1 MKKIKRLI
9 ILVLISFSS
18 IAQQQLSVAP
28 DPIQQY
34 IADSLRKTLKS
45 ARNDSVRYEMTGKL
59 RNFFFDKNKDSAFF
73 YTKLAADISRNSGK
87 YLAEADMQMPLM
99 YHYQRSGDL
108 ANAYQSIMKALEIAE
123 DPQNEKT

>member
-45 ARNDSVRYEMTGKL
+45 ASNDSVRYEMTGKL

-87 YLAEADMQMPLM
+87 HLAEADMQMPLM
-99 YHYQRSGDL
+99 YHYQRSGDF
-108 ANAYQSIMKALEIAE
+108 ANAYQ
-123 DPQNEKT
+123 